1 VFALSKVGDAL
12 SDPIVGYLSDR
23 TRLAAGRRRPWIFA
37 AALPMV
43 LTVWAV
49 WSPPAFLSPRALIFW
64 VGASI
69 VLYYTAYTL
78 AYVPHL
84 ALGAEL
90 SNDHHERTRVF
101 GARGIFDVLGLLAA
115 AGTVGWL
122 QSSDDPRA
130 VGKVI
135 AVLFA
140 IAAPVFLWGGIA
152 RIRERPEYQGR
163 GPEAPFRAFLDVGR
177 NPHARILLGVLVL
190 ESLSFSL
197 LGAMFPFVTQYMI
210 PDGAVSARYVGGAML
225 TALVAFPIW
234 FPLARRFGKREA
246 WLLALALKS
255 VGFVCMLLASPER
268 AWLFPTAVLLIGS
281 ALACSIMLPPSIKA
295 DVIDYDEFVTGDRKE
310 GAYFAA

>member
-1 VFALSKVGDAL
+1 MFALSKVGDAL

-23 TRLAAGRRRPWIFA
+23 TRLAAGRRRPCIFA

-43 LTVWAV
+43 
-49 WSPPAFLSPRALIFW
+49 
-64 VGASI
+64 
-69 VLYYTAYTL
+69 
-78 AYVPHL
+78 
-84 ALGAEL
+84 
-90 SNDHHERTRVF
+90 
-101 GARGIFDVLGLLAA
+101 
-115 AGTVGWL
+115 
-122 QSSDDPRA
+122 
-130 VGKVI
+130 
-135 AVLFA
+135 
-140 IAAPVFLWGGIA
+140 
-152 RIRERPEYQGR
+152 
-163 GPEAPFRAFLDVGR
+163 
-177 NPHARILLGVLVL
+177 
-190 ESLSFSL
+190 
-197 LGAMFPFVTQYMI
+197 
-210 PDGAVSARYVGGAML
+210 L